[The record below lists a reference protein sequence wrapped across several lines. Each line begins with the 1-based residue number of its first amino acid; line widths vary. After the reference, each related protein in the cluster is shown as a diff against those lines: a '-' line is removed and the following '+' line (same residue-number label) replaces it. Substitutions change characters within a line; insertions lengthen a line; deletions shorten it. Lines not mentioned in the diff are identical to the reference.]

1 MHTEP
6 VPNQDHVRES
16 FHRQGLMQTIGA
28 TLTRVGRGEAAVS
41 APYSERLT
49 QQNGFL
55 HAGVITTL
63 LDTACGYAAMSTAP
77 AGYNPLA
84 VEFKVNLL
92 APARGVRF
100 EARASDAA
108 DDNPAAVDRNLSA
121 LSANAGCFF
130 KKELKEV
137 KENEGDCR
145 CISLFG
151 GRSAPPARARW
162 CKPTDQRDSE
172 GRWSR

>member
-6 VPNQDHVRES
+6 DPNEEQVRES
-16 FHRQGLMQTIGA
+16 FHRQGLMHTIGA
-28 TLTRVGRGEAAVS
+28 TLMRVGKGEAVVS

-63 LDTACGYAAMSTAP
+63 LDTACGYAAVSAAP
-77 AGYNPLA
+77 PGYNPLA

-100 EARASDAA
+100 EARATVLRRGRTLTVSRA
-108 DDNPAAVDRNLSA
+108 DVFAIATT
-121 LSANAGCFF
+121 
-130 KKELKEV
+130 
-137 KENEGDCR
+137 GDEEMVATMLQTTILR
-145 CISLFG
+145 
-151 GRSAPPARARW
+151 P
-162 CKPTDQRDSE
+162 
-172 GRWSR
+172 

>member
-1 MHTEP
+1 MHSEP
-6 VPNQDHVRES
+6 VPNETDVRES

-63 LDTACGYAAMSTAP
+63 LDTACGYAAMSAAP
-77 AGYNPLA
+77 PGHNPLA

-100 EARASDAA
+100 EARATVIRRGRTLTVSRA
-108 DDNPAAVDRNLSA
+108 DVFAIAS
-121 LSANAGCFF
+121 S
-130 KKELKEV
+130 
-137 KENEGDCR
+137 GDEEMVATMLQTTILR
-145 CISLFG
+145 ESG
-151 GRSAPPARARW
+151 TA
-162 CKPTDQRDSE
+162 
-172 GRWSR
+172 